1 MEISGKVALVTGGAS
16 GLGRATVEELVGAGA
31 RVVVADLPGSPGQ
44 ALADSLG
51 DAVRFVP
58 TDVTSEDD
66 VSRALDAAA
75 DLGGLHVAVSCAGI
89 VLARRVLGRNGV
101 HDLASFA
108 KVVSVNLVGTFNV
121 ARLAAER
128 MVALD
133 GPASADGMDGAAA
146 DRTSGEA
153 PEERGVIVNTASVAA
168 FDGQVGQAA
177 YAASKGGVAA
187 MTLPLARDLA
197 DLRIRVMTIAPG
209 IFSTP
214 MMASLP
220 AEAQESL
227 AAQVPHPRRLGR
239 PEEFARLVR
248 TIVENPMLNGEVIRL
263 DGGIRMAPR

>member
-1 MEISGKVALVTGGAS
+1 MEIAGKVALVTGGAS

-31 RVVVADLPGSPGQ
+31 RVVVADLAGSPGQ
-44 ALADSLG
+44 ALADALG

-58 TDVTSEDD
+58 TDVTNEDD

-89 VLARRVLGRNGV
+89 VLARRVLGKGGV
-101 HDLASFA
+101 HDLASFQ
-108 KVVSVNLVGTFNV
+108 KVVTVNLVGTFNV

-128 MVALD
+128 MVALGPD
-133 GPASADGMDGAAA
+133 GPDGSEDGVP
-146 DRTSGEA
+146 REV

-177 YAASKGGVAA
+177 YAASKGAVAA

-197 DLRIRVMTIAPG
+197 DRRIRVMAIAPG

-220 AEAQESL
+220 PEAQESL

-239 PEEFARLVR
+239 PEEFAHLVR
-248 TIVENPMLNGEVIRL
+248 AIVENPMLNGEVIRL

>member
-1 MEISGKVALVTGGAS
+1 MEIAGKVALVTGGAS

-89 VLARRVLGRNGV
+89 VLARRVLGRSGV

-133 GPASADGMDGAAA
+133 GAVGADGTDGAAA
-146 DRTSGEA
+146 DGARGEV

>member
-1 MEISGKVALVTGGAS
+1 MEIAGKVALVTGGAS

-44 ALADSLG
+44 GLADALG

-58 TDVTSEDD
+58 TDVTNEDD
-66 VSRALDAAA
+66 VSRALDVAA

-89 VLARRVLGRNGV
+89 VLARRVLGKGGV
-101 HDLASFA
+101 HDLASFQ
-108 KVVSVNLVGTFNV
+108 KVVTVNLVGTFNV

-133 GPASADGMDGAAA
+133 GDP
-146 DRTSGEA
+146 RGEV

-197 DLRIRVMTIAPG
+197 DRRIRVMAIAPG

-220 AEAQESL
+220 PEAQESL

-248 TIVENPMLNGEVIRL
+248 AIVENPMLNGEVIRL

>member
-1 MEISGKVALVTGGAS
+1 MEIAGKVALVTGGAS

-31 RVVVADLPGSPGQ
+31 RVVVADLAGSPGE
-44 ALADSLG
+44 ALADALG

-58 TDVTSEDD
+58 TDVTREDD

-89 VLARRVLGRNGV
+89 VLARRVLGKGGV
-101 HDLASFA
+101 HDLASFQ
-108 KVVSVNLVGTFNV
+108 KVVTVNLVGSFNV

-128 MVALD
+128 MVDLGVTGGDA
-133 GPASADGMDGAAA
+133 G
-146 DRTSGEA
+146 GEA
-153 PEERGVIVNTASVAA
+153 HDEPEERGVIVNTASVAA

-197 DLRIRVMTIAPG
+197 DRRIRVMAIAPG

-220 AEAQESL
+220 PEAQESL

-248 TIVENPMLNGEVIRL
+248 AIVENPMLNGEVIRL
-263 DGGIRMAPR
+263 DGGIRMTPR

>member
-1 MEISGKVALVTGGAS
+1 MEIAGKVALVTGGAS

-31 RVVVADLPGSPGQ
+31 RVVVADLAGSPGQ
-44 ALADSLG
+44 ALADTLG
-51 DAVRFVP
+51 GAVRFVP
-58 TDVTSEDD
+58 TDVTNEDD

-89 VLARRVLGRNGV
+89 VLARRVLGKGGV
-101 HDLASFA
+101 HDLASFQ
-108 KVVSVNLVGTFNV
+108 KVVTVNLVGTFNV

-133 GPASADGMDGAAA
+133 GSHDSADGGP
-146 DRTSGEA
+146 REV

-177 YAASKGGVAA
+177 YAASKGAVAA

-197 DLRIRVMTIAPG
+197 DKRIRVMTIAPG

-220 AEAQESL
+220 PEAQESL

-248 TIVENPMLNGEVIRL
+248 AIVENPMLNGEVIRL

>member
-1 MEISGKVALVTGGAS
+1 MEIAGKVALVTGGAS

-31 RVVVADLPGSPGQ
+31 RVVVADLAGSPGQ
-44 ALADSLG
+44 ALADALG

-58 TDVTSEDD
+58 TDVTNEDD

-75 DLGGLHVAVSCAGI
+75 ALGGLHVAVSCAGI
-89 VLARRVLGRNGV
+89 VLARRVLGKGGV
-101 HDLASFA
+101 HDLASFQR
-108 KVVSVNLVGTFNV
+108 VVTVNLVGTFNV

-128 MVALD
+128 MVDL
-133 GPASADGMDGAAA
+133 GV
-146 DRTSGEA
+146 SGGDAGGESRDE

-197 DLRIRVMTIAPG
+197 DRRIRVMAIAPG

-220 AEAQESL
+220 PEAQESL

-248 TIVENPMLNGEVIRL
+248 AIVENPMLNGEVIRL